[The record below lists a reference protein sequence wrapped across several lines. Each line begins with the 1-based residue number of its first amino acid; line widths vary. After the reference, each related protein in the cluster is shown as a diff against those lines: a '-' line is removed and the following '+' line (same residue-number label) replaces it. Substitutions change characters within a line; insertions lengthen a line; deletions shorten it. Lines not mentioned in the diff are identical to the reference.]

1 MNDLRYVVKTC
12 NQIHSPHQHCCHQMV
27 LLLLLV
33 VLLLVLLLG
42 LLLLHRINLE
52 TKTRIFIAQI
62 SLLLRSE
69 TAHPTATAV

>member
-52 TKTRIFIAQI
+52 TEIRILIAQI

>member
-1 MNDLRYVVKTC
+1 
-12 NQIHSPHQHCCHQMV
+12 MV
-27 LLLLLV
+27 LLLLL